1 MRVNL
6 EGDPVERSVTE
17 IEVEDNIILSKGDH
31 PNTVYV
37 DFDEVEFDIHQVNR
51 LIKGL
56 ELAKKVFNLEGE

>member
-6 EGDPVERSVTE
+6 EGDPVETSVTE
-17 IEVEDNIILSKGDH
+17 IEDNIILSKGDDT
-31 PNTVYV
+31 NTVYV
-37 DFDEVEFDIHQVNR
+37 DLEGELDIHQVNR